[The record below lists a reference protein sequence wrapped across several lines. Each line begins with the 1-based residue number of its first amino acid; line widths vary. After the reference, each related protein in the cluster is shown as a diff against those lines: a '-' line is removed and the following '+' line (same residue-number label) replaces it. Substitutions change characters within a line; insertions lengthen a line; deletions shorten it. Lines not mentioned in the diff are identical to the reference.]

1 MKPILL
7 SFLVLA
13 GCASSDMV
21 LYDGRRNVLVYCNQA
36 REHVTYLETEI
47 ARSKNPDY
55 IRNVKSMIW
64 DIKLSCPA
72 NI

>member
-1 MKPILL
+1 MKLALL
-7 SFLVLA
+7 LVIVLA

-21 LYDGRRNVLVYCNQA
+21 LYDGRRNVVVYCNQA
-36 REHVTYLETEI
+36 REHVRYLETEI
-47 ARSKNPDY
+47 ARSKNSDY
-55 IRNVKSMIW
+55 IRDVKSMIW